1 VVHQDTKN
9 VYPLEPLFD
18 SHRFED
24 RAEARDFQRSPEQRF
39 DRLAFALKALDLL
52 RFPQTRVAVFRSRR
66 LTVESGRQLG
76 GFPESRWAMVGIP
89 SDASAQS
96 IVLALTEIAQSS
108 TESRGL
114 PAALAAADLVQRTS

>member
-1 VVHQDTKN
+1 

-24 RAEARDFQRSPEQRF
+24 RAAARDFQRSPEQRF
-39 DRLAFALKALDLL
+39 DRITFAIRALGLL
-52 RFPQTRVAVFRSRR
+52 RFPRTRVAVFRSRR
-66 LTVESGRQLG
+66 LTVESGRYLD

-96 IVLALTEIAQSS
+96 IVLALSEIAQSN
-108 TESRGL
+108 TESHGL
-114 PAALAAADLVQRTS
+114 PAALAAAELVERAS